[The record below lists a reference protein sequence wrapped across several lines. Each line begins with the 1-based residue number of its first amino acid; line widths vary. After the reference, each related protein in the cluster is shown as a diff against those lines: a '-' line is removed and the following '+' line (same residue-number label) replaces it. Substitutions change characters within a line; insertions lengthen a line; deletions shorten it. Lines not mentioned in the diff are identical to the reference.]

1 MQERAFDGYFYVK
14 LIGTI
19 RIITKGK
26 YFLSNNFKAIFPVAI
41 KALYILNYD
50 FLLNNANKS

>member
-50 FLLNNANKS
+50 FLCVYLR